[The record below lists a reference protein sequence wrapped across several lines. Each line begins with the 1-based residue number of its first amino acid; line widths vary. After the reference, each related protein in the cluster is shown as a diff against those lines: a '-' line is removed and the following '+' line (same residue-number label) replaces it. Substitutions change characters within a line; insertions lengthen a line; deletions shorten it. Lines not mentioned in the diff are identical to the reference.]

1 MIRLVV
7 GLSLIAVPVLEL
19 ALLIKLGQRIGVWA
33 TVALVVAT
41 AFAGIL
47 IISQQSFT
55 VLRKTLEAVSEG
67 RPPVLPV
74 MDGLFLMLAG
84 ALLLTP
90 GLITDALALLLLV
103 PPIRRVIAHW
113 CIGHLVVHA
122 QDLGADEDP
131 APAGPATPR
140 RRQGSRDGPIIEG
153 EFERLDET
161 PTGPRRGNGVSRT

>member
-19 ALLIKLGQRIGVWA
+19 ALLIKIGQRIGVWA
-33 TVALVVAT
+33 TVALVMAT

-55 VLRKTLEAVSEG
+55 VLRKTLEAASEG
-67 RPPVLPV
+67 RPPVMPV

-103 PPIRRVIAHW
+103 PPIRRVIARW
-113 CIGHLVVHA
+113 SIGHLVVHA
-122 QDLGADEDP
+122 RDLGADDDP
-131 APAGPATPR
+131 APARAETARP
-140 RRQGSRDGPIIEG
+140 RQGSQDGPIIEG

-161 PTGPRRGNGVSRT
+161 PTGPSRGNSISRR